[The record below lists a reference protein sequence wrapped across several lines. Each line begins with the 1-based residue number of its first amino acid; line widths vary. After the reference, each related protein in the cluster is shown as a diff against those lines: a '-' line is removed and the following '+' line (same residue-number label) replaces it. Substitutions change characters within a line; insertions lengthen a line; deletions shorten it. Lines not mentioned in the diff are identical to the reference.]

1 MKFFKRL
8 VFIALFAFS
17 TLFLASCGGVG
28 SSDNGVY
35 VFEPTSE
42 EILEMVEKETGTNS
56 AANLFVDQLKIK
68 LVLEIKDNT
77 GTMSASVSIF
87 GNDQEKTV
95 DFKVDQKNKIIWSE
109 EDPERKITYKIEGD
123 VLTLENPNLDI
134 GDENMATFL
143 KSVKFKRASSLTS
156 KGATTSMSSKSKS
169 STSKSST
176 SKSSIANDNGKYV
189 YNADGEKI
197 ESILKEEGATDE
209 QLEQVAG
216 QISLTMTIEI
226 KDKEAKM
233 TIEMNALGDNQ
244 KKSFDLKADQNGKTL
259 ESAEGGN
266 DKVKYKIDGDVLT
279 LDLSKFEAEDS
290 ETFAFFK
297 DVKFK
302 RQK

>member
-1 MKFFKRL
+1 MKIFKRL
-8 VFIALFAFS
+8 VFVALFAFS
-17 TLFLASCGGVG
+17 ALFLASCSGGG

-95 DFKVDQKNKIIWSE
+95 DLKVEQKKKIIWSE
-109 EDPERKITYKIEGD
+109 EDPEKKITYKIEGD
-123 VLTLENPNLDI
+123 VLTLENPNLNI
-134 GDENMATFL
+134 GDENTAKFL

-156 KGATTSMSSKSKS
+156 KG
-169 STSKSST
+169 STSKSP
-176 SKSSIANDNGKYV
+176 IANDNGKYV
-189 YNADGEKI
+189 YNADKEKI

-233 TIEMNALGDNQ
+233 TVEMNALGDNQ
-244 KKSFDLKADQNGKTL
+244 KKSFDLKADQSSKTL
-259 ESAEGGN
+259 ESKEGGN

-297 DVKFK
+297 DAKFK